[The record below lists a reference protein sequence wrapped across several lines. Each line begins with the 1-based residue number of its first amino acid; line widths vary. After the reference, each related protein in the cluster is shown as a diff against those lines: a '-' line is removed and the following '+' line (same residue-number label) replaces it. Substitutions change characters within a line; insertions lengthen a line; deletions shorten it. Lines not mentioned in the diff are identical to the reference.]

1 MPMTAQRSIDMAM
14 HSVSAAE
21 RKSKA
26 ISISFS
32 VVTLCVSFLVAATS
46 FALLSAA
53 VFESES
59 ARKAI
64 ALIGT
69 LGFLLIAASAY
80 SFAAFSWNA
89 YWRERCQRVLV
100 EGELREAEEQ
110 IPQLVSRI
118 VRDIAAREGP
128 GNAMPIE
135 VQRNF
140 AALVAQQV
148 TPEVVQKAQASIH
161 EYAARVG

>member
-1 MPMTAQRSIDMAM
+1 MSMTAQRSIDMAM
-14 HSVSAAE
+14 HSVSSAE
-21 RKSKA
+21 QKSKA

-32 VVTLCVSFLVAATS
+32 VVTLCVSFLVAASS

-64 ALIGT
+64 TLIGT
-69 LGFLLIAASAY
+69 LGFLLMAASAY

-89 YWRERCQRVLV
+89 YWRERGQRVSV
-100 EGELREAEEQ
+100 EGELREVEGQ
-110 IPQLVSRI
+110 IPQLVSFI
-118 VRDIAAREGP
+118 VRDIAFRENR
-128 GNAMPIE
+128 GNPLQIE
-135 VQRNF
+135 TQRNF

-148 TPEVVQKAQASIH
+148 TPEIVQKAQASIH
-161 EYAARVG
+161 EYSAHVG